1 MVVRVVVVRVVCV
14 ASASASSPAVHP
26 KPRFARSPS
35 ESESS
40 SAAAR
45 RRRSL
50 RGGHAARRGC
60 RRGRG
65 AKRRA
70 ELRVVFHQLSSHE
83 LVHLGGGRRAAGGE
97 RRAGALRAYHRSH
110 GVAVPRGILGETR
123 ERFGDA
129 RSTKMFERGAGRGQN
144 PRAELLGR
152 RVLLVAV
159 GFVVFFAR
167 LDLSGGVP
175 RVVRLGLFLGAPR
188 VRSGEFVLEGFFS
201 RGVRDADDE
210 RVVVEQLA
218 DGFESVGGGGGFE
231 LARERDE
238 VGRLPG
244 GDVHARGR
252 DELLGAVEEVQSV
265 ERGDAAHEGTGEGG
279 EVRER
284 GGEERLD
291 VLALELLDQA
301 GAVRQGEGARDPA
314 RLERGEGEVARAL
327 ADVVVQQIREVE
339 VEPGPGL
346 VRVARGQ
353 TATIDG
359 RGGVPHGERDAPQ
372 TTSAGS
378 PRQQTPTRRSTAP
391 REANPTRARGC
402 RASEKRLAARVAVAR
417 RGEARAQIP
426 RRHRV
431 STTTAPFPTSLET
444 NVGTVIPRP
453 TRTHSPARGAARSPC
468 ARGAIASVS
477 FLAPD
482 SPGRARL
489 DRLGDALRDAGGA
502 SCARML
508 TRAVDR
514 LLREGSDPEA
524 RRDAACTAA
533 TLSDAAW
540 EKLHTGDW
548 KDAESAWRDVYALAA
563 LVRVVAHPLRRL
575 VRLLGPR
582 PEPERIRSRAPVDV
596 RRSSARAGRRRAP
609 RRCRV
614 QTRDRGGHH
623 PRARV
628 GVRRRARSD
637 DASPAAGPGAG
648 AVSEDVDE
656 GWRIGDE
663 DPTATVRVRLPH
675 GSLVEAGNP
684 NRRAVPRLASP
695 PSLERFYRDAMSPG
709 TPTTFPGMAEHW
721 PARQL
726 WSDPAYLRR
735 AAGLRS
741 VPVEIGE
748 HYLHEEWRQVLMPLG
763 TFLDEHVKPGKNPRR
778 DAANA
783 ADGVRTGYLAQHE
796 LFDQI
801 PALRRDVLTPDY
813 CALVPGGDG
822 EDGDGKDGDG
832 DGDGDAGTGTRTHAW
847 LGPAGTVSPLH
858 TDPCHNLL
866 TQVLGRKYVRLYAP
880 SHSAAMYP
888 RREAKQRN
896 SSAVDPR
903 RNPDAIDAAFPMF
916 GKAPYVDCVLE
927 PGDTLYVPPKWWHY
941 VQSLTSSFSVSHWW
955 G

>member
-1 MVVRVVVVRVVCV
+1 M
-14 ASASASSPAVHP
+14 
-26 KPRFARSPS
+26 
-35 ESESS
+35 
-40 SAAAR
+40 
-45 RRRSL
+45 
-50 RGGHAARRGC
+50 
-60 RRGRG
+60 
-65 AKRRA
+65 
-70 ELRVVFHQLSSHE
+70 
-83 LVHLGGGRRAAGGE
+83 
-97 RRAGALRAYHRSH
+97 
-110 GVAVPRGILGETR
+110 
-123 ERFGDA
+123 
-129 RSTKMFERGAGRGQN
+129 
-144 PRAELLGR
+144 
-152 RVLLVAV
+152 
-159 GFVVFFAR
+159 
-167 LDLSGGVP
+167 
-175 RVVRLGLFLGAPR
+175 
-188 VRSGEFVLEGFFS
+188 
-201 RGVRDADDE
+201 
-210 RVVVEQLA
+210 
-218 DGFESVGGGGGFE
+218 
-231 LARERDE
+231 
-238 VGRLPG
+238 
-244 GDVHARGR
+244 
-252 DELLGAVEEVQSV
+252 
-265 ERGDAAHEGTGEGG
+265 
-279 EVRER
+279 
-284 GGEERLD
+284 
-291 VLALELLDQA
+291 
-301 GAVRQGEGARDPA
+301 
-314 RLERGEGEVARAL
+314 
-327 ADVVVQQIREVE
+327 
-339 VEPGPGL
+339 
-346 VRVARGQ
+346 
-353 TATIDG
+353 
-359 RGGVPHGERDAPQ
+359 
-372 TTSAGS
+372 
-378 PRQQTPTRRSTAP
+378 
-391 REANPTRARGC
+391 
-402 RASEKRLAARVAVAR
+402 AR

-426 RRHRV
+426 RRHSGVDHDRAV
-431 STTTAPFPTSLET
+431 SDEFGDERRHGHPAPAPNALP
-444 NVGTVIPRP
+444 G
-453 TRTHSPARGAARSPC
+453 ARRRALAMRAG
-468 ARGAIASVS
+468 GAIASVS

-563 LVRVVAHPLRRL
+563 LVRVVAHTRSAVSSVSSDPNPNPKESDPARPWTSAEALRALDAAALLGGAEFKPEIEAAITRAHESACEDARAKRRRL
-575 VRLLGPR
+575 
-582 PEPERIRSRAPVDV
+582 
-596 RRSSARAGRRRAP
+596 
-609 RRCRV
+609 
-614 QTRDRGGHH
+614 
-623 PRARV
+623 
-628 GVRRRARSD
+628 
-637 DASPAAGPGAG
+637 PAAGPGAG

-822 EDGDGKDGDG
+822 EDGDGEDGDG